1 MISFKYYLKEDIY
14 YYSKEIVILS
24 PIKFYGAALLKK
36 LFIIIEKN
44 ILFLYILIKNGLN
57 KFKFKILHIIF
68 NN

>member
-1 MISFKYYLKEDIY
+1 MGLKHY

-36 LFIIIEKN
+36 LFINIIIIEKN
-44 ILFLYILIKNGLN
+44 IIFLYILIKNGLN